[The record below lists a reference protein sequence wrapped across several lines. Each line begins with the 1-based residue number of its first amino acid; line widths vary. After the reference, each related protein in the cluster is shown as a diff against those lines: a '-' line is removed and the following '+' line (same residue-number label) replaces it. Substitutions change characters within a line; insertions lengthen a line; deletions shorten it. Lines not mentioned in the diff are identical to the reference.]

1 MCLFSPGGKKKFIH
15 CLYTNYSFPMKYF
28 PAVINYKSC
37 TLQTDSSPVPVCSIC
52 FCLCFHFSMPAHFVK
67 WIFFLFLSL
76 SLSCTLSPHFTFSF
90 CLSCVGPFKSSPC
103 ILNTVP
109 FLIYG
114 FLSSFAVYF
123 LVPFSFALSLPHI
136 SLCSEFCT
144 VQPCPTLRSLQLF
157 EVLLIM
163 LAFSFGVVEYMQI

>member
-1 MCLFSPGGKKKFIH
+1 MCLFSPGEKKTFIH

-37 TLQTDSSPVPVCSIC
+37 TFANRFISRS
-52 FCLCFHFSMPAHFVK
+52 CLLHL
-67 WIFFLFLSL
+67 FLPLLSVLYARSLCQVNFLSL
-76 SLSCTLSPHFTFSF
+76 PVSLFVLHTFTSF
-90 CLSCVGPFKSSPC
+90 CLSCVGPFKSSLC
-103 ILNTVP
+103 IRNTVP

-114 FLSSFAVYF
+114 FSSSFAVYL
-123 LVPFSFALSLPHI
+123 LVPSSFALSNPRI

-163 LAFSFGVVEYMQI
+163 LAFSFGAVEYMQI